1 MTKFKC
7 WFTHQNCTELNVAAI
22 NPSFLTERNW
32 KLNVVVNNQIFKYN
46 HLRLGELNV
55 AFNNQLTNWKIEC
68 CNQSCIFA
76 KQASSVD
83 SFKHNPCR
91 SIVNVG
97 ACTFR
102 PANTS
107 IFQKMNF
114 SWFHRT
120 LTHQE
125 MKVNGGE
132 LPTTSTFSPCDV
144 TSFTACD
151 KIYQTPFSR

>member
-22 NPSFLTERNW
+22 NPSQRNW

-114 SWFHRT
+114 SWFHCT
-120 LTHQE
+120 LTHWWGTTHHVYLQSTWRDIFHC
-125 MKVNGGE
+125 MWRD
-132 LPTTSTFSPCDV
+132 LPDPLFPLGNH
-144 TSFTACD
+144 
-151 KIYQTPFSR
+151 